1 MNLGGE
7 EKEEK
12 ETCTG
17 KRPRS
22 HDSTTAWGSSSSDVV
37 DAAGETKNARRRE
50 GGRQHAAWH
59 YLSYVSAWL
68 CTLEC

>member
-1 MNLGGE
+1 MNHGGE

-12 ETCTG
+12 ETYTG
-17 KRPRS
+17 KRARS
-22 HDSTTAWGSSSSDVV
+22 HDSTTAWGSSSSDVG
-37 DAAGETKNARRRE
+37 DWEE
-50 GGRQHAAWH
+50 GGPGSREHAAWH